1 MVLPPLLNASSVK
14 TCLKAYVQAAV
25 MLPLTLQCQV
35 GGSPV
40 YTVEGKLGKG
50 GFGQV
55 YVGKRSPPTNCKEGP
70 NATYVRA
77 CSAPVTVTDAL
88 LSGRPLNI
96 YFLLYRLLL
105 NLSTEAAK
113 AVTMDRHM
121 SGQSIGKGP
130 LHHKQSFVWSILQTL
145 IICLFIAAL
154 LAAFMAFQRS
164 ITRDGRGTTT

>member
-1 MVLPPLLNASSVK
+1 M
-14 TCLKAYVQAAV
+14 
-25 MLPLTLQCQV
+25 
-35 GGSPV
+35 

-70 NATYVRA
+70 NATYVGA

-88 LSGRPLNI
+88 LSGQLLNI
-96 YFLLYRLLL
+96 YFLLFRLLS

-113 AVTMDRHM
+113 AVTMDHRM
-121 SGQSIGKGP
+121 SGQSTGEGP
-130 LHHKQSFVWSILQTL
+130 LHHKQSFAWSTLQILMKY
-145 IICLFIAAL
+145 LFTAAP